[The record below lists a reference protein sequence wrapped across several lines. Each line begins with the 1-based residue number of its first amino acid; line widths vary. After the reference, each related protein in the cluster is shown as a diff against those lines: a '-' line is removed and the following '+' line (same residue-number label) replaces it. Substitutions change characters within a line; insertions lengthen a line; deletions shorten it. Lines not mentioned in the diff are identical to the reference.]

1 MAQKKKRTS
10 VICNDW
16 IAYTNIMDD
25 ETAWRLFKCILAIRN
40 WRAIDPPEDLKFI
53 LAHMQDFWNE
63 IDAERAKK
71 SEIQRDKANKRRKK
85 SDSHSDWP
93 PEDLESDATAY
104 NSIPLNA
111 EDTDECCECLTDTST
126 NTSTNKIIK
135 KENIKE
141 KKLKFWDFV
150 LLTQNEH
157 TKLLADLWEKILEQT
172 IENLNNYIWSRGK
185 KYKCHYHTI
194 RAWNKD
200 FLAKQKNKE
209 IKKTSSAAQKK
220 SQTWALDEVIS

>member
-16 IAYTNIMDD
+16 IAYTDEMDD
-25 ETAWRLFKCILAIRN
+25 ETAGRFFKTMLAIRN
-40 WRAIDPPEDLKFI
+40 NRKIEIPPDLKFI
-53 LAHMQDFWNE
+53 MAHIQNFWKE
-63 IDAERAKK
+63 ADAEREKLSQK
-71 SEIQRDKANKRRKK
+71 QRDKANKRRWK
-85 SDSHSDWP
+85 SGSNTDWP
-93 PEDLESDATAY
+93 PADTPSNATAY
-104 NSIPLNA
+104 RSILLNA
-111 EDTDECCECLTDTST
+111 NDTDECLTVTDT
-126 NTSTNKIIK
+126 NTVTKEIK

-157 TKLLADLWEKILEQT
+157 TKLLVDLWEKILEQT

-185 KYKCHYHTI
+185 KYKSHYHTI

-209 IKKTSSAAQKK
+209 VEKTSSAATKIAK
-220 SQTWALDEVIS
+220 TWALDEVIS

>member
-1 MAQKKKRTS
+1 
-10 VICNDW
+10 
-16 IAYTNIMDD
+16 
-25 ETAWRLFKCILAIRN
+25 
-40 WRAIDPPEDLKFI
+40 
-53 LAHMQDFWNE
+53 MQDFWNE

-111 EDTDECCECLTDTST
+111 DGADECRECLTDTST
-126 NTSTNKIIK
+126 NTGTNKLK

-157 TKLLADLWEKILEQT
+157 TKLLVDLWEKILEQT

-185 KYKCHYHTI
+185 KYKSHYHTI

-209 IKKTSSAAQKK
+209 VKKTSSAAQKK

>member
-185 KYKCHYHTI
+185 KYKSHYHTI

>member
-40 WRAIDPPEDLKFI
+40 WRAIEPPEDLKFI

-185 KYKCHYHTI
+185 KYKSHYHTI

-209 IKKTSSAAQKK
+209 VKKTSPATQKK

>member
-16 IAYTNIMDD
+16 IAYTDEMDD
-25 ETAWRLFKCILAIRN
+25 ETAGRFFKTMLAIRN
-40 WRAIDPPEDLKFI
+40 NRKIEIPPDLKFI
-53 LAHMQDFWNE
+53 IAHIQSFWKE
-63 IDAERAKK
+63 ADAEREKLSQK
-71 SEIQRDKANKRRKK
+71 QRDKANKRRWK

-93 PEDLESDATAY
+93 PADTPSNATAY
-104 NSIPLNA
+104 RSIPLNA
-111 EDTDECCECLTDTST
+111 NDTDECLTVTDTDT
-126 NTSTNKIIK
+126 NTVTKEIK

-185 KYKCHYHTI
+185 KYKSHYHTI

>member
-172 IENLNNYIWSRGK
+172 VENLNNYIWSRGK
-185 KYKCHYHTI
+185 KYKSHYHTI

>member
-40 WRAIDPPEDLKFI
+40 WRAVDPPEDLKFI

-185 KYKCHYHTI
+185 KYKSHYHTI

>member
-16 IAYTNIMDD
+16 IAYTDEMDD
-25 ETAWRLFKCILAIRN
+25 ETAGRFFKTMLAIRN
-40 WRAIDPPEDLKFI
+40 NRKIEIPPDLKFI
-53 LAHMQDFWNE
+53 MAHIQSFWKE
-63 IDAERAKK
+63 ADAEREKLSQK
-71 SEIQRDKANKRRKK
+71 QRDKANKRRWK
-85 SDSHSDWP
+85 SDSNTDWP
-93 PEDLESDATAY
+93 PADTPSNATAY
-104 NSIPLNA
+104 RSILLNA
-111 EDTDECCECLTDTST
+111 NDTDECLTVTDT
-126 NTSTNKIIK
+126 NTVTKEIK

-157 TKLLADLWEKILEQT
+157 TKLLVDLWEKILEQT

-185 KYKCHYHTI
+185 KYKSHYHTI

-200 FLAKQKNKE
+200 FLAKQKTVFR
-209 IKKTSSAAQKK
+209 KKTSSAATKIAK
-220 SQTWALDEVIS
+220 TWALDEVIS

>member
-25 ETAWRLFKCILAIRN
+25 ATAWRLFKCILAIRN
-40 WRAIDPPEDLKFI
+40 WRRIEPPEDLKFI

-85 SDSHSDWP
+85 SDPHSDWP

-104 NSIPLNA
+104 HSMPLNA

-126 NTSTNKIIK
+126 NTSTNKIK

-185 KYKCHYHTI
+185 KYKSHYHTI

-209 IKKTSSAAQKK
+209 VKKTSSAAQKK